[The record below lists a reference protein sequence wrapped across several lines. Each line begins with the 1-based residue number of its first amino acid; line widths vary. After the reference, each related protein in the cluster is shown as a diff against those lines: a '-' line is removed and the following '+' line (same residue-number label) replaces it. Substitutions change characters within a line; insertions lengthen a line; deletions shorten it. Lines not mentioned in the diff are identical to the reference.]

1 MEKKNS
7 FMQTKPV
14 FSLLLSMSVPMMLS
28 MLIQSLYNIV
38 DSIFVGRISEDAF
51 TAVSLAFPVQ
61 TMLIALGTGTGVGVN
76 AMLSK
81 SLGEKNQENA
91 CSKMF
96 PHVL

>member
-38 DSIFVGRISEDAF
+38 DSIYVSRLGTDAL
-51 TAVSLAFPVQ
+51 TAVISPPVRRSF
-61 TMLIALGTGTGVGVN
+61 IVVRN
-76 AMLSK
+76 FK
-81 SLGEKNQENA
+81 SL
-91 CSKMF
+91 SFTF
-96 PHVL
+96 PSIVQV

>member
-38 DSIFVGRISEDAF
+38 
-51 TAVSLAFPVQ
+51 TVSTFPDLAQ
-61 TMLIALGTGTGVGVN
+61 ML
-76 AMLSK
+76 
-81 SLGEKNQENA
+81 
-91 CSKMF
+91 
-96 PHVL
+96 